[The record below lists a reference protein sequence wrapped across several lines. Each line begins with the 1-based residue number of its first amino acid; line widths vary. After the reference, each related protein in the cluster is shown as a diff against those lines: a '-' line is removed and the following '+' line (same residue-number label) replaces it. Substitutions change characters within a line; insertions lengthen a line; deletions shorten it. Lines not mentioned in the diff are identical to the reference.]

1 MPRRFPAMTSPTPRR
16 TARPPGL
23 PRLACAVAAALLG
36 ALAGPSCADDAAPL
50 FDGAWI
56 PRIEIR
62 LAEGAADRLR
72 AEPRTRVPCTLAIRP
87 LGDEGAGPEI
97 HEEVAIRLKGSA
109 GSFQGLDDKPGFTL
123 DMDAWRDGR
132 RFRGLDKFH
141 LNNAAQDP
149 TFLHE
154 WLGGELFRAAGIPAA
169 RVGHAR
175 VILDDRD
182 LGVYVL
188 KEALD
193 RDFLER
199 HFDRPEGNLYDGNGV
214 DLDGLAERDEG
225 RIGPP
230 GADVARL
237 VEACRTEDP
246 AARRALV
253 DERLDVEQFIGFM
266 AMELATAHWDG
277 ATTGAN
283 NYRVYFDPARDGRAV
298 YIPHGMD
305 QLFGDPGF
313 PILDLPG
320 TLAAGTVM
328 GDPEWRGRF
337 RERVRELLPLVAPD
351 RLLPAIDAAAAR
363 LRPALVDAGPE
374 ALAGQEEALADL
386 RARVAARHASLVEQA
401 EAPEPGPMH
410 FDGARRAALGGWAPR
425 VDDGE
430 AILEELEGEDGRRV
444 LSIAC
449 AGAGPARASWRTSV
463 ILEPGRY
470 LLAGLAWGS
479 GIEPLDDEQGSG
491 AGLRVS
497 GGVRSGRLER
507 EGTWDTLSHE
517 FEVDA
522 QGRVELVAELRATA
536 GAVRYNAE
544 SLVLVRLSD
553 P

>member
-1 MPRRFPAMTSPTPRR
+1 MTSPAPSRR
-16 TARPPGL
+16 RRSDSP
-23 PRLACAVAAALLG
+23 PRLLRLARAVAAALV
-36 ALAGPSCADDAAPL
+36 AAHAGPSCAEDAAPL

-97 HEEVAIRLKGSA
+97 HEDVAIRLKGSA

-199 HFDRPEGNLYDGNGV
+199 HFDRPDGNLYDGNGV

-283 NYRVYFDPARDGRAV
+283 NYRVYFDPARDGRSV

-320 TLAAGTVM
+320 TLAAGAVM
-328 GDPEWRGRF
+328 GDPEWRGRY
-337 RERVRELLPLVAPD
+337 RERVRELLPLFAPD

-401 EAPEPGPMH
+401 EAPEPGPMP

-449 AGAGPARASWRTSV
+449 AGEGPARASWRTSV

-470 LLAGLAWGS
+470 LLAGLARGT

-536 GAVRYNAE
+536 GAVRFNAE